1 MWSPGKQGSEGFD
14 LFIWI
19 KNRKINQQAAKS
31 STWKKIQPPS
41 SKNTTSLP
49 PPKIQPPSP
58 QKMKSAWYL
67 VSISLY
73 CSVVH
78 MGQKFTSCHMIRL
91 TFCHMTYCWLALWC
105 IVLGKVGRSSNL
117 SYSRWNS
124 FGTLLQFCTSKK

>member
-58 QKMKSAWYL
+58 KNEVCL
-67 VSISLY
+67 ISGFHFTLLF
-73 CSVVH
+73 CCPHGS
-78 MGQKFTSCHMIRL
+78 KFTSCHMIRL